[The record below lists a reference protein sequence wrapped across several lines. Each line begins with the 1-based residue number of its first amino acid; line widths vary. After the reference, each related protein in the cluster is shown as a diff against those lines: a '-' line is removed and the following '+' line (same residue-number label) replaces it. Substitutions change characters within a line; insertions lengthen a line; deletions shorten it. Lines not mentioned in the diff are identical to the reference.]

1 MTKQQ
6 ALEVLGLTQDEL
18 MENAQIQRLLI
29 EHHEKQV
36 NIDSRFEQPATK
48 LGGKRA
54 VLKI

>member
-1 MTKQQ
+1 M
-6 ALEVLGLTQDEL
+6 LGLTQDEL
-18 MENAQIQRLLI
+18 MENAEIQRLLV

-48 LGGKRA
+48 IGGKKA